1 MFACVPLFFALIFVL
16 KNIFL
21 FVMVYF
27 WRHSDISDIK
37 LETINLRSHGM
48 NQLTCSRLI
57 QMQNKHTLRPSRLHE
72 QDVGSLWEAWIVA
85 LPSIGKSTIYIK
97 VHP

>member
-1 MFACVPLFFALIFVL
+1 MFACLPLLSALIFVL

-37 LETINLRSHGM
+37 LETINLRSH
-48 NQLTCSRLI
+48 
-57 QMQNKHTLRPSRLHE
+57 E
-72 QDVGSLWEAWIVA
+72 
-85 LPSIGKSTIYIK
+85 
-97 VHP
+97 